1 MSLLWTYGAAIATIL
16 LAFFSLYEDFF
27 SSKNSKRRIGMSVG
41 LIVAAVFTMVSVRA
55 ADKQHTEDES
65 KITGLKTQIN
75 NLQGLVQGAN
85 QTVKD
90 TSKQLSEARAADT
103 TKFLSEFDSLSGRV
117 ADLQTQ
123 VATTDLKA
131 EAANLKADLE
141 ATRKAMNP
149 EKAKL
154 DFSLDSLKPSLHTI
168 ALVQHNNVVHLKI
181 QVSNQSDADALDGD
195 IVITICDKC
204 KYRSEPAGTNHLD
217 GAPETQRN
225 LAFER
230 VLAHTR
236 LALIEFDVEA
246 PSFPFTLSVGAA
258 CRTCVGIRSTKSFY
272 SDSLATVYVTNPQ
285 PNLLLNLPP
294 IPVHPFFNKRA
305 TTAGGPTSH

>member
-27 SSKNSKRRIGMSVG
+27 SNKNSKRRIGMSLG

-103 TKFLSEFDSLSGRV
+103 TKFLSEFDNLSGRV
-117 ADLQTQ
+117 ANLQTQ

-141 ATRKAMNP
+141 ATRKSMNP
-149 EKAKL
+149 EKATL
-154 DFSLDSLKPSLHTI
+154 GFSLDPVQPSLHSV
-168 ALVQHNNVVHLKI
+168 ALEQHDNVVHLKI
-181 QVSNQSDADALDGD
+181 AVENLGDADALDGD
-195 IVITICDKC
+195 VFIVICDK
-204 KYRSEPAGTNHLD
+204 
-217 GAPETQRN
+217 
-225 LAFER
+225 
-230 VLAHTR
+230 
-236 LALIEFDVEA
+236 
-246 PSFPFTLSVGAA
+246 
-258 CRTCVGIRSTKSFY
+258 
-272 SDSLATVYVTNPQ
+272 
-285 PNLLLNLPP
+285 
-294 IPVHPFFNKRA
+294 
-305 TTAGGPTSH
+305 